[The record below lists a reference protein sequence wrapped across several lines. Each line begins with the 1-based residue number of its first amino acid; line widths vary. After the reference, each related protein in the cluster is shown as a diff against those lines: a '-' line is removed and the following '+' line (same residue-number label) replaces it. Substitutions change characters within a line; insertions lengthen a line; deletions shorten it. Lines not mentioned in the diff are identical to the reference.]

1 MCKYH
6 SRYPDDWRSD
16 KSEPAVYVHSTCA
29 VTYLTIVS
37 VLYYLIHL
45 CLLLPATSPSP
56 PLPQLS
62 PLPFSTQLE
71 QIVLLIVEKAEGRA
85 CVVGSVWTSGVVV
98 MCIAYLPMFPMYL
111 FRNLTPFKYIS
122 FAR

>member
-1 MCKYH
+1 MNGGRINQSPLYM
-6 SRYPDDWRSD
+6 Y
-16 KSEPAVYVHSTCA
+16 T
-29 VTYLTIVS
+29 
-37 VLYYLIHL
+37 VLVLLRTPQLSLPIYYLIHL

-71 QIVLLIVEKAEGRA
+71 QIVLLIVEKVEGRA